1 MLPVYRAIAKR
12 FPALK
17 AHLSRRARYLAAMGT
32 PHHWD
37 AKTADFMERTIR
49 RYILGVYRG
58 QLGFEFLDLMAS
70 LIEQQFTRA
79 YNQALREEAIDM
91 DAEFQSHLDG
101 LVINQFPFVDGLF
114 DDILQAVVDESPVEP
129 LLSRADLWANRYN
142 EVVNEAHLEIARRF
156 GGKLVWRLGA
166 TEEHCET
173 CAALNG
179 LVAFGVDWDAAGL
192 HPQGAPNGLLECG
205 GWRCDCSLEPTTQR
219 RSPRVLNTLLNIGV
233 SGNI

>member
-1 MLPVYRAIAKR
+1 MLPAIRAIVTR

-17 AHLSRRARYLAAMGT
+17 AHLSRRARYLAAIGT
-32 PHHWD
+32 PHAWD

-58 QLGFEFLDLMAS
+58 QIGFEFLDLMAS

-79 YNQALREEAIDM
+79 YNQALRDEGIEM
-91 DAEFQSHLDG
+91 DDQFQHHLDM
-101 LVINQFPFVDGLF
+101 LIINQFPFVDGLF

-166 TEEHCET
+166 TEEHCAT

-179 LVAFGVDWDAAGL
+179 IVAFGVDWDAAGL
-192 HPQGAPNGLLECG
+192 HPQGAPNDLLECG
-205 GWRCDCSLEPTTQR
+205 GWRCDCALEPTTER
-219 RSPRVLNTLLNIGV
+219 RTRASLDRLMSIAAGA
-233 SGNI
+233 S

>member
-1 MLPVYRAIAKR
+1 MLPIFRAITRR

-17 AHLSRRARYLAAMGT
+17 AHLSRRARYLAAIGT

-49 RYILGVYRG
+49 RYILAVYRG

-79 YNQALREEAIDM
+79 YNQALREEGVEM
-91 DAEFQSHLDG
+91 DAQFQSHLDN

-156 GGKLVWRLGA
+156 GGKLVWRMGA
-166 TEEHCET
+166 TEKHCTT

-179 LVAFGVDWDAAGL
+179 LVAFGVDWDASGL
-192 HPQGAPNGLLECG
+192 HPQNAPNGLLECG
-205 GWRCDCSLEPTTQR
+205 GWRCDCSLEPTEER
-219 RSPRVLNTLLNIGV
+219 RTRNSLDKLMSIAAGA
-233 SGNI
+233 G

>member
-1 MLPVYRAIAKR
+1 MLPVFRAITRR

-17 AHLSRRARYLAAMGT
+17 AHLSRRARYMAAIGT
-32 PHHWD
+32 PHAWD

-49 RYILGVYRG
+49 SYILGVYRG

-79 YNQALREEAIDM
+79 YNQALREEGVEM
-91 DAEFQSHLDG
+91 DAQFQQHLDN

-114 DDILQAVVDESPVEP
+114 DDILQAVIDESPVEP
-129 LLSRADLWANRYN
+129 LLSRADLWATRYN

-156 GGKLVWRLGA
+156 GGKLVWRLGR
-166 TEEHCET
+166 TEKHCTT

-179 LVAFGVDWDAAGL
+179 KVAFAAEWDTAGL
-192 HPQGAPNGLLECG
+192 HPQNAPNGLLECG
-205 GWRCDCSLEPTTQR
+205 GWRCDCSLEPTEER
-219 RSPRVLNTLLNIGV
+219 RTRNSLDKLMAIAAGA
-233 SGNI
+233 G